1 MQSNYF
7 IADDPLSLERIRSVL
22 TRLED
27 TILFSLI
34 ERAQFAHNPRIYEAR
49 AFPELT
55 AMGFEGSWLRW
66 YLQEIETFHGA
77 CAPVAAVDMLT
88 RQTSES
94 KAIHEVRT
102 LMDLSANVPDM
113 NPARTNTRSRKTCP
127 RPFSRR
133 SRTR

>member
-77 CAPVAAVDMLT
+77 CAPVAAGNIADAED
-88 RQTSES
+88 Q
-94 KAIHEVRT
+94 
-102 LMDLSANVPDM
+102 
-113 NPARTNTRSRKTCP
+113 RKQGDTQGAHSHGLVCIC
-127 RPFSRR
+127 S
-133 SRTR
+133 